1 MLPTNAAQL
10 AKRAVTAQARR
21 ERRKHD
27 AFVRHE
33 LCFPVADGD
42 YFAHRS
48 AGKRRVL
55 RSTRMTASRD
65 LAARFEAYADWR
77 RRLSAGI
84 SSLHAWLQQQDL
96 ADAQADVKVQQ
107 VLERL
112 QQDKLVVAFVAEF
125 SRGKSELINAIFFAD
140 FGQRL
145 LPSSAG
151 RTTMCPTELLHDPS
165 REPSIRLLPIET
177 RLNEATVSE
186 FKNYADEWVTF
197 ALDLGSADRMAETL
211 ARVSQVKRVP
221 VALARK
227 YGLFTD
233 DDDDILAAL
242 ERGDEGSV
250 DIPCWRHAEIN
261 FPHPLLQQGLVVLD
275 TPGLNAIGT
284 EPELTLNLLPNAHA
298 VLFLLAADAGVT
310 KTDLDVWNGHLAGE
324 EDATRAARIVVLNK
338 IDGLWDD
345 LRDEAEINEEIDRQV
360 RSSAQILGISAAQ
373 VFAVSA
379 QKALLAKVNGDDDL
393 LMRSRLPA
401 LEHSLSRK
409 LIPAKRDLVGAAT
422 QAEVRALTTAIR
434 AILDARAVAIGE
446 QLAELIALRGK
457 NQDVVEHMMTRVKE
471 EKEVF
476 ERGLA
481 RYTALRT
488 VFTQHTNDLFEIIG
502 LPALRNNASQTRQRI
517 EDSPFT
523 RGVREAMGDFFARLR
538 ADFDQ
543 AGRQGAEIHDL
554 MRAMYMR
561 FAHEHDIDIYVP
573 PQLSVLKYLKEIER
587 MERAYNT
594 HFNTLWNM
602 VSKAKYPLMKQFF
615 ETIASRARHIYKV
628 ANRDVDGWLR
638 AVMSPLETQVREHH
652 IQLRRR
658 LDSVRRIHRASDE
671 LESRILELEQAREAL
686 ESQRQGHR
694 DQSAAVDMIIEA
706 PDALPLA
713 ANA

>member
-1 MLPTNAAQL
+1 MIP
-10 AKRAVTAQARR
+10 
-21 ERRKHD
+21 
-27 AFVRHE
+27 
-33 LCFPVADGD
+33 
-42 YFAHRS
+42 
-48 AGKRRVL
+48 
-55 RSTRMTASRD
+55 SRD

-84 SSLHAWLQQQDL
+84 SSLHEWLSQQDL
-96 ADAQADVKVQQ
+96 ADAQADIKVQQ
-107 VLERL
+107 LIERL

-165 REPSIRLLPIET
+165 RPPSIRLLPIET

-186 FKNYADEWVTF
+186 FKHYADEWVTF
-197 ALDLGSADRMAETL
+197 PLDLAAADRMAETL

-227 YGLFTD
+227 YGLFTER
-233 DDDDILAAL
+233 DDDILSAL

-261 FPHPLLQQGLVVLD
+261 FPHPLLQQGLIILD

-310 KTDLDVWNGHLAGE
+310 KTDLDVWNAHLAGE
-324 EDATRAARIVVLNK
+324 DETTKAARIVILNK
-338 IDGLWDD
+338 IDGLWDE
-345 LRDEAEINEEIDRQV
+345 LKEEFEINAEIDRQV
-360 RSSAQILGISAAQ
+360 ESSASMLGISAAQ

-379 QKALLAKVNGDDDL
+379 QKALLAKVNGDDPL
-393 LMRSRLPA
+393 LTRSRLPV

-409 LIPAKRDLVGAAT
+409 LIPAKRDLVGAAM
-422 QAEVRALTTAIR
+422 QAEIRTLAASIR
-434 AILDARAVAIGE
+434 AILDSRANGISE
-446 QLAELIALRGK
+446 QLAELIELRGK
-457 NQDVVEHMMTRVKE
+457 NQDVVTHMMARVKD
-471 EKEVF
+471 EKELF

-488 VFTQHTNDLFEIIG
+488 VFTQHTNDLYDVIG
-502 LPALRNNASQTRQRI
+502 LASLRQNAARTRERI
-517 EDSPFT
+517 EGSPFT
-523 RGVREAMGDFFARLR
+523 KGVRDAMGDFFARLR

-554 MRAMYMR
+554 MRAMYTR
-561 FAHEHDIDIYVP
+561 FAHENRLDIYVP
-573 PQLSVLKYLKEIER
+573 PQFSVLKYLKEIER

-615 ETIASRARHIYKV
+615 ETVASRARHIYKV
-628 ANRDVDGWLR
+628 ANRDVEAWLK

-671 LESRILELEQAREAL
+671 LEDRIAELETTHEALQRQLRALAREVA
-686 ESQRQGHR
+686 G
-694 DQSAAVDMIIEA
+694 VDEIIDAE
-706 PDALPLA
+706 DALPLA
-713 ANA
+713 ANG

>member
-1 MLPTNAAQL
+1 M
-10 AKRAVTAQARR
+10 
-21 ERRKHD
+21 
-27 AFVRHE
+27 
-33 LCFPVADGD
+33 
-42 YFAHRS
+42 S
-48 AGKRRVL
+48 
-55 RSTRMTASRD
+55 ASRD

-84 SSLHAWLQQQDL
+84 SALHEWLQQQDL
-96 ADAQADVKVQQ
+96 AGAQVDVKVQQ
-107 VLERL
+107 LLERL

-165 REPSIRLLPIET
+165 RPPSIRLLPIET

-197 ALDLGSADRMAETL
+197 PLDLAQADRMAETL

-221 VALARK
+221 IALARK
-227 YGLFTD
+227 YGLFTER
-233 DDDDILAAL
+233 DDDILSAL

-261 FPHPLLQQGLVVLD
+261 FPHPLLQQGLIILD

-324 EDATRAARIVVLNK
+324 DDATKAARMVILNK

-345 LRDEAEINEEIDRQV
+345 LKEEVEVNAEIDRQV
-360 RSSAQILGISAAQ
+360 ESSAKMLGVSPAQ

-379 QKALLAKVNGDDDL
+379 QKALLAKVNGDDAL
-393 LMRSRLPA
+393 LTRSRLPI

-422 QAEVRALTTAIR
+422 QNEIR
-434 AILDARAVAIGE
+434 AMTATIRSILDARRASIGE

-457 NQDVVEHMMTRVKE
+457 NQDVVEHMMQRVKE

-488 VFTQHTNDLFEIIG
+488 VFTQHTNDLFDIIG
-502 LPALRNNASQTRQRI
+502 LSALRQNAARTRERI
-517 EDSPFT
+517 EASPFT
-523 RGVREAMGDFFARLR
+523 KGVRDAMGDFFARLR

-554 MRAMYMR
+554 MRAMYTR
-561 FAHEHDIDIYVP
+561 FAHENRTELYVP
-573 PQLSVLKYLKEIER
+573 PQFSVLKYLKEIER

-615 ETIASRARHIYKV
+615 ETIASRSRHIYKV
-628 ANRDVDGWLR
+628 ANRDVEVWLK

-671 LESRILELEQAREAL
+671 LESRIIELEQTREAI
-686 ESQRQGHR
+686 EVQRQGLK
-694 DQSAAVDMIIEA
+694 QQVGSLDMIIEA
-706 PDALPLA
+706 PEAIPLA
-713 ANA
+713 ANG

>member
-1 MLPTNAAQL
+1 MIP
-10 AKRAVTAQARR
+10 
-21 ERRKHD
+21 
-27 AFVRHE
+27 
-33 LCFPVADGD
+33 
-42 YFAHRS
+42 
-48 AGKRRVL
+48 
-55 RSTRMTASRD
+55 SRD

-84 SSLHAWLQQQDL
+84 STLHEWLSQQDL
-96 ADAQADVKVQQ
+96 ADAQVDVKVQQ
-107 VLERL
+107 LLERL

-165 REPSIRLLPIET
+165 RPPSIRLLPIET

-197 ALDLGSADRMAETL
+197 PLDLASADRMAETL

-227 YGLFTD
+227 YGLFTER
-233 DDDDILAAL
+233 DDDILSAL

-261 FPHPLLQQGLVVLD
+261 FPHPLLQQGLIILD

-310 KTDLDVWNGHLAGE
+310 KTDLDVWNAHLAGE
-324 EDATRAARIVVLNK
+324 DETTKAARLVILNK

-345 LRDEAEINEEIDRQV
+345 LKEDVEINAEIDRQV
-360 RSSAQILGISAAQ
+360 ESSASMLGISPAQ

-379 QKALLAKVNGDDDL
+379 QKALLAKVNGDDVL
-393 LMRSRLPA
+393 LTRIRLPV

-422 QAEVRALTTAIR
+422 QSEIRALKASIR
-434 AILDARAVAIGE
+434 AILDSRAGGIGE

-457 NQDVVEHMMTRVKE
+457 NQDVVEHMMSRVKE

-488 VFTQHTNDLFEIIG
+488 VFTQHTNDLFDVIG
-502 LPALRNNASQTRQRI
+502 LSALRENAARTRERI
-517 EDSPFT
+517 EGSPFT
-523 RGVREAMGDFFARLR
+523 KGVRDAMGEFFARLR
-538 ADFDQ
+538 TAFDQ

-554 MRAMYMR
+554 MRAMYAR
-561 FAHEHDIDIYVP
+561 FAHENGLDVYVP
-573 PQLSVLKYLKEIER
+573 PQFSVLKYLKEIER

-615 ETIASRARHIYKV
+615 ETVASRARHVYKV
-628 ANRDVDGWLR
+628 ANRDVEAWLK

-671 LESRILELEQAREAL
+671 LESRIVELEQAREAI
-686 ESQRQGHR
+686 EAQRQGLK
-694 DQSAAVDMIIEA
+694 QQIGTLDMIIEA
-706 PDALPLA
+706 PDVLPLA
-713 ANA
+713 ANG